1 MRCSSWW
8 SRGVSPTAGIALL
21 LALTPAQAQRAAAA
35 VSVTVSLP
43 ATRATEPQQGRLLL
57 LVSTDSSSE
66 PRFQVADGPGTQLVF
81 GIDVEGWAP
90 GTTRTVGDQA
100 AAYPLRSLA
109 DLPAGRYWVQ
119 AVLNRYR
126 TFRRA
131 DGHVVSLPP
140 DQGEGQQWNSKP
152 GNYLSRPRWVQLD
165 PRQRNLPTLA
175 LTEEIPPIA
184 PPAETKYVKHV
195 RIRSERLSRF
205 WGTDMYLGA
214 HVLLPEGFDTHP
226 DARYPLVVYHGHFP
240 ADFGGFRTTPPDPT
254 LTPDYSAR
262 FRLAGYNRI
271 QQEMAYQFYREWT
284 GPGFPRVLVIE
295 IQHPTPYYDDSY
307 AVNSANNGPYGD
319 AIMYELIPEIE
330 RRFRGIGQGWAR
342 FAYGGSTGGWESMA
356 VQVFYPDEFNG
367 VWAACPDPID
377 FRAFTVV
384 DLTADTNAY
393 WLGSRW
399 KRTPR
404 AGMQD
409 YLGRPTAT
417 MEEVNRHEAA
427 IASKGRSG
435 GQWDIWQAVYSPV
448 GADGYPKPIWDK
460 ATGRID
466 AEVARH
472 WREQYDLVR
481 IVTRDWARL
490 GPKLRGK
497 LHLYVGDMDNYWLQN
512 AVYLAERDF
521 KQLTNPPADAEFAYG
536 DRAEHCWN
544 GDPYRENAYSR
555 LRYHQMFIP
564 RIMQQIRRNHPAGA
578 DTLSWRY

>member
-1 MRCSSWW
+1 MHAL
-8 SRGVSPTAGIALL
+8 SRLFCLSTVG
-21 LALTPAQAQRAAAA
+21 AA
-35 VSVTVSLP
+35 VLTAQPRVTVTLP
-43 ATRATEPQQGRLLL
+43 ATRASAPEQGRLLL
-57 LVSTDSSSE
+57 LVSTDSTRE
-66 PRFQVADGPGTQLVF
+66 PRFQIADGPATQLVF
-81 GIDVEGWAP
+81 GVDVTDWRP
-90 GTTRTVGDQA
+90 GTSRSVSAEA
-100 AAYPLRSLA
+100 AAYPLASLRE
-109 DLPAGRYWVQ
+109 LPAGRYWVQ
-119 AVLNRYR
+119 AVLNRYT
-126 TFRRA
+126 TFRRS
-131 DGHVVSLPP
+131 DGHVVSLPA
-140 DQGEGQQWNSKP
+140 DRGEGQQWQEKP
-152 GNYLSRPRWVQLD
+152 GNFYSVPQWMMLGGSTSPARPV
-165 PRQRNLPTLA
+165 A
-175 LTEEIPPIA
+175 LTEEIPPIT
-184 PPAETKYVKHV
+184 PPSDTKYVKHE
-195 RIRSERLSRF
+195 RIRSERLSKF
-205 WGTDMYLGA
+205 WGTDVYLGA
-214 HVLLPEGFDTHP
+214 HVLLPEGFAEHP

-240 ADFGGFRTTPPDPT
+240 ADFGGFRPQPPDPA
-254 LTPDYSAR
+254 LAPDYSAR
-262 FRLAGYNRI
+262 FRLRGYNRI
-271 QQEMAYQFYREWT
+271 QQEMAHQFYRDWT
-284 GPGFPRVLVIE
+284 GPGFPRVIVIE

-319 AIMYELIPEIE
+319 AIMYELIPHIE
-330 RRFRGIGQGWAR
+330 RKYRGIGQGYAR

-393 WLGSRW
+393 YLGSRW

-417 MEEVNRHEAA
+417 LEEVNRHEAA

-435 GQWDIWQAVYSPV
+435 GQWDVWQSVYSPV

-466 AEVARH
+466 ASVASY
-472 WREQYDLVR
+472 WRENYDLVR

-521 KQLTNPPADAEFAYG
+521 KQLTSPPADAEFAYG

-544 GDPYRENAYSR
+544 GDPYRENAYAR

-564 RIMQQIRRNHPAGA
+564 RIMSQIRRNHPTGV